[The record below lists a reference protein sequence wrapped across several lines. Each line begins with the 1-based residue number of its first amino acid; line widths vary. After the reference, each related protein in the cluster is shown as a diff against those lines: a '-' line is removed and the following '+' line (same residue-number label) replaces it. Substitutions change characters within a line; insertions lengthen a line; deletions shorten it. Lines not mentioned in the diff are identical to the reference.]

1 MALYI
6 LVPSMMTRQWWQ
18 NRDDRIVIM
27 MIMRMKFMP
36 TKKVMSEISTW
47 HSSTSSAGP
56 GQGSSPERDLSFLFV
71 FCLALNKSDLFFLF
85 FCLALKKQLD
95 IVSIQLNP
103 FFSHLYICLLSNVSS
118 LRMVIP
124 LKTHAVRL
132 SNSASSH
139 CVQNK
144 SRHVQTYA
152 RSQTSSKADVE
163 FEVGF
168 QERAHVHVINLWS
181 KALVRLLLTKKRKR
195 GGQTMGRR
203 YVIITAEGNITS
215 PTVKS

>member
-1 MALYI
+1 
-6 LVPSMMTRQWWQ
+6 
-18 NRDDRIVIM
+18 
-27 MIMRMKFMP
+27 
-36 TKKVMSEISTW
+36 
-47 HSSTSSAGP
+47 
-56 GQGSSPERDLSFLFV
+56 
-71 FCLALNKSDLFFLF
+71 
-85 FCLALKKQLD
+85 
-95 IVSIQLNP
+95 
-103 FFSHLYICLLSNVSS
+103 
-118 LRMVIP
+118 MVIP

-144 SRHVQTYA
+144 CRHVQTYA

-181 KALVRLLLTKKRKR
+181 KALVRLLLTKKRKK
-195 GGQTMGRR
+195 GEGQTMGRR

>member
-1 MALYI
+1 
-6 LVPSMMTRQWWQ
+6 
-18 NRDDRIVIM
+18 
-27 MIMRMKFMP
+27 
-36 TKKVMSEISTW
+36 
-47 HSSTSSAGP
+47 
-56 GQGSSPERDLSFLFV
+56 
-71 FCLALNKSDLFFLF
+71 
-85 FCLALKKQLD
+85 
-95 IVSIQLNP
+95 
-103 FFSHLYICLLSNVSS
+103 
-118 LRMVIP
+118 MVIP

-181 KALVRLLLTKKRKR
+181 KALVRLLLTKKRKK
-195 GGQTMGRR
+195 GEGQTMGRR

-215 PTVKS
+215 PTVKSQTLL